1 MCEKLNKFLDGIKNV
16 FMSNRVKNENSN
28 EKLVCIG
35 IDIAKSNDITAM
47 SNGNHITVIVNNND
61 NKYKKTKS
69 MIEVD
74 RLFNIMTRVKKHRVK
89 KKIAKRI
96 KKIRN

>member
-1 MCEKLNKFLDGIKNV
+1 MNKKLDKFLDGIKNI
-16 FMSNRVKNENSN
+16 FMSNRIQTEKSN
-28 EKLVCIG
+28 EKLECTG
-35 IDIAKSNDITAM
+35 IDIAKSNDVIA
-47 SNGNHITVIVNNND
+47 IVNNNYY
-61 NKYKKTKS
+61 KYKKTKL

-96 KKIRN
+96 KKIKK